1 MREFHD
7 AEGRHWQAAPLYA
20 SYGQMLLIFSRLDG
34 GDILQKQMAA
44 DTLPQAED
52 ELTELGDDALR
63 EWLRDAQPWDF
74 EAKKF

>member
-7 AEGRHWQAAPLYA
+7 TEGRHWQAAPLYA

-63 EWLRDAQPWDF
+63 ECLRDAQPWDF
-74 EAKKF
+74 AAKKF

>member
-52 ELTELGDDALR
+52 ELTQLGDEALR

-74 EAKKF
+74 AAKKF

>member
-1 MREFHD
+1 MGATFCK
-7 AEGRHWQAAPLYA
+7 
-20 SYGQMLLIFSRLDG
+20 
-34 GDILQKQMAA
+34 KQMAA

-74 EAKKF
+74 AAKKF

>member
-7 AEGRHWQAAPLYA
+7 PEGRPWQAAPLYA
-20 SYGQMLLIFSRLDG
+20 SYGQMLLVFNRLDG
-34 GDILQKQMAA
+34 GDVLQKQMFA

-52 ELTELGDDALR
+52 ELAQLDDDALR

-74 EAKKF
+74 AAKKF